1 MTGKVPQHPPFDGRS
16 GNGYQPLPRASTQE
30 KDTMSKAHQHLQLLG
45 HRVQD
50 KVTGLEGVVTSVC
63 FDLYECIMAAV
74 HPGIDANG
82 KPAESNRFDVSRLTV
97 LPEPPV
103 MQQPDFVSGDIAD
116 GKHGPADKPAMGKV

>member
-1 MTGKVPQHPPFDGRS
+1 
-16 GNGYQPLPRASTQE
+16 
-30 KDTMSKAHQHLQLLG
+30 MSKASQHLQLLG

-50 KVTGLEGVVTSVC
+50 KVTGLEGVVTSVS
-63 FDLYECIMAAV
+63 FDLYGCIQAV
-74 HPGIDANG
+74 IHPGLDDSG
-82 KPAESNRFDVSRLTV
+82 KTRDQSWFDVNRLTV